1 MPVMRF
7 SHGKLKPGAWNEFE
21 QLYRELAAERTEVPG
36 LLGSIMARDAEAAD
50 SGYTVSIWQT
60 LDAMRAY
67 EASDRAKTVAPRF
80 MALYSGDYSTT
91 ISEMRLWDV
100 GAAGSG
106 GEWPGGVRSAK
117 AA

>member
-7 SHGKLKPGAWNEFE
+7 SHGKLKPGAWNEYE
-21 QLYRELAAERTEVPG
+21 ELYCELASERREVPG
-36 LLGSIMARDAEAAD
+36 LLGSIMARDADDAD
-50 SGYTVSIWQT
+50 SGYTVSIWES
-60 LDAMRAY
+60 LEAMRAY
-67 EASDRAKTVAPRF
+67 EGSDRAAAVAPRF

-100 GAAGSG
+100 RATGAG
-106 GEWPGGVRSAK
+106 GEWPGGVHSAR